1 MMFVSNPED
10 IGKLKRYNIFSARM
24 LIRCDNN
31 NQLFLYDIVRIKKET
46 STPL

>member
-1 MMFVSNPED
+1 MANLITTLKFELSFMMIWRS
-10 IGKLKRYNIFSARM
+10 RM